1 MERVGVPRSLIQT
14 RQASSGSSFTFFV
27 QLYTL
32 SLILGFATETN
43 LYLIISIDYTV
54 RYRDTVG
61 RGSSKAPLTALY
73 WLCNQPTR
81 ARLARPTRRHTTWH
95 MLRGTAVT
103 NTVR

>member
-14 RQASSGSSFTFFV
+14 LQASSGSSFTFFV

-43 LYLIISIDYTV
+43 LYLIYLYTV

-81 ARLARPTRRHTTWH
+81 ARLARPTSSHTTWH